1 MEDVISLGV
10 GEPDFVTPL
19 RIREAG
25 ISALERGYTA
35 YTSNAGL
42 LPLREAICVDL
53 NARYGVSYRPD
64 TECLITAGVSE
75 GLDLALRVL
84 LNPGDEVIVADPCY
98 VAYAPC
104 ISFAG
109 GTPVTV
115 PTSSRDG
122 FRLVPEDVAA
132 RVTPRTK
139 AILLASPANPT
150 GAVQRREDLALLVD
164 LAVKHDL
171 YLISDEIYAR
181 LSYVSPHVC
190 VSGLDGALER
200 TVLLGGF
207 SKAYAMTGWR
217 VGYLCASKAIADLAI
232 RIHQYTMLCAAHVS
246 QLAALEAVTGG
257 DDDVQEM
264 VADYDRR
271 RRVFHKGLCE
281 IGLDCA
287 EPEGAFYAFPSI
299 ASSGLSSQEFAE
311 GLLSTQR
318 VAVVPGDAFG
328 PAGEGHIRCSYATA
342 LPALEE
348 ALDRMDRFL
357 HQVRGQRS

>member
-1 MEDVISLGV
+1 M
-10 GEPDFVTPL
+10 
-19 RIREAG
+19 
-25 ISALERGYTA
+25 
-35 YTSNAGL
+35 
-42 LPLREAICVDL
+42 
-53 NARYGVSYRPD
+53 
-64 TECLITAGVSE
+64 
-75 GLDLALRVL
+75 
-84 LNPGDEVIVADPCY
+84 
-98 VAYAPC
+98 
-104 ISFAG
+104 
-109 GTPVTV
+109 
-115 PTSSRDG
+115 
-122 FRLVPEDVAA
+122 
-132 RVTPRTK
+132 
-139 AILLASPANPT
+139 
-150 GAVQRREDLALLVD
+150 QRREDLALLVD

-281 IGLDCA
+281 SVWTV
-287 EPEGAFYAFPSI
+287 PSLK
-299 ASSGLSSQEFAE
+299 ALSTRFLRSPVPVCRLSS
-311 GLLSTQR
+311 SPR
-318 VAVVPGDAFG
+318 D
-328 PAGEGHIRCSYATA
+328 C
-342 LPALEE
+342 
-348 ALDRMDRFL
+348 
-357 HQVRGQRS
+357 

>member
-139 AILLASPANPT
+139 AILLASPGQPDW
-150 GAVQRREDLALLVD
+150 RR
-164 LAVKHDL
+164 
-171 YLISDEIYAR
+171 
-181 LSYVSPHVC
+181 
-190 VSGLDGALER
+190 
-200 TVLLGGF
+200 
-207 SKAYAMTGWR
+207 
-217 VGYLCASKAIADLAI
+217 
-232 RIHQYTMLCAAHVS
+232 AA
-246 QLAALEAVTGG
+246 A
-257 DDDVQEM
+257 
-264 VADYDRR
+264 
-271 RRVFHKGLCE
+271 
-281 IGLDCA
+281 
-287 EPEGAFYAFPSI
+287 
-299 ASSGLSSQEFAE
+299 
-311 GLLSTQR
+311 
-318 VAVVPGDAFG
+318 
-328 PAGEGHIRCSYATA
+328 
-342 LPALEE
+342 
-348 ALDRMDRFL
+348 
-357 HQVRGQRS
+357 